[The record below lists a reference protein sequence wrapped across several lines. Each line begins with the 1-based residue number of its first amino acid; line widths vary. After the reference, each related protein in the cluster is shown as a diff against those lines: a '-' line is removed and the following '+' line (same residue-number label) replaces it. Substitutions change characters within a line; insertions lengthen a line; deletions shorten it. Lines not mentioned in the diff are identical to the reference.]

1 MAPEG
6 LEPAIDRART
16 RVGTRTQRRSLLWAA
31 DPDGFFIAEF
41 PGEPVG
47 SVAAVAYGPSFGFGG
62 LYVARPELGVVGSAT
77 TCGRR
82 QPLVSARGPS
92 ALDGVPAQ
100 DPNYAEGGSPR
111 TNVRYRG
118 STSARGAGQKQGAT
132 IRDPFEEVASYD
144 HAVFGVSRESGTE
157 GYTAR
162 SPIHLGSFV
171 GGGRSRVDRYTPTSA
186 RGLGGH
192 PRTSGM
198 IARNGDWET
207 STGAQALP

>member
-82 QPLVSARGPS
+82 QPLVSARTLGPRWRSGAGPKLRRGGFAAHERPLSREHLS
-92 ALDGVPAQ
+92 ARSRAETGSH
-100 DPNYAEGGSPR
+100 DPRPLRRGGLVRPCGLRSFPGERDRRLHGEITHPLGELRGRRPLPCGPIHSDLSSRAWGSP
-111 TNVRYRG
+111 
-118 STSARGAGQKQGAT
+118 S
-132 IRDPFEEVASYD
+132 DFWD
-144 HAVFGVSRESGTE
+144 D
-157 GYTAR
+157 
-162 SPIHLGSFV
+162 SPK
-171 GGGRSRVDRYTPTSA
+171 R
-186 RGLGGH
+186 
-192 PRTSGM
+192 
-198 IARNGDWET
+198 
-207 STGAQALP
+207 